1 MAIREKLAFSP
12 GDLPDALNGLL
23 AVPGI
28 DGCAI
33 LSTCNRTEIYTSG
46 DQRSTLAAV
55 EWLHEWHQLSP
66 GHYRE
71 YLYFLDQT
79 PAIIHLFKVT
89 AGMDSMVLG
98 EPQVTGQVK
107 RAWQAAAE
115 RNALEPRLDRLFQH
129 AFATAKRV
137 RNETGVGRD
146 PVTLPFAALRLARQ
160 IFGEVGPLRALM
172 IGAGEMI
179 EECATHF
186 HDQGLAAM
194 TIANRSP
201 ERARELAG
209 KFGAR
214 GLTLDELPESLP
226 DHDLVIASTASAQPV
241 LTADMFR
248 EAAQRRRHKPMFVL
262 DLAVPR
268 NVEPAVGEMGDV
280 YLYTIDD
287 LRSIVDSG
295 QRNRDAAL
303 PEANRIVETEATAFQ
318 RWLNLQATSD
328 TLKSLR
334 RRAARERDRLLEQ
347 ARAELAAGRDPEAV
361 LNRLGH
367 RLSNRLLHQ
376 PSVRLRQA
384 GEAADEDLLA
394 AARFYFLDDDA

>member
-12 GDLPDALNGLL
+12 DQLPDALNGLL
-23 AVPGI
+23 AVPGV

-46 DQRSTLAAV
+46 GQRSTAAAV
-55 EWLHEWHQLSP
+55 EWLHEWHGIPP
-66 GHYRE
+66 GRYRE

-107 RAWQAAAE
+107 RAWQVAAE
-115 RNALEPRLDRLFQH
+115 GNALEGRLDRLFQH

-137 RNETGVGRD
+137 RNETAVGRD

-160 IFGEVGPLRALM
+160 IFGEVTTLHALM

-186 HDQGLAAM
+186 HDQSLASL

-209 KFGAR
+209 RFGA
-214 GLTLDELPESLP
+214 GHLALDRVPESLA
-226 DHDLVIASTASAQPV
+226 DHDLVIASTGSTRPV

-248 EAAQRRRHKPMFVL
+248 QAVARRRHKPVFVL

-268 NVEPAVGEMGDV
+268 NVDPAVAELGDV

-287 LRSIVDSG
+287 LRAIVESG
-295 QRNRDAAL
+295 QKKRSASL
-303 PEANRIVETEATAFQ
+303 PEANRIIDAEATAFQ
-318 RWLNLQATSD
+318 RWLNLQASSD

-334 RRAARERDRLLEQ
+334 RRAAAERDRLLAQ

-361 LNRLGH
+361 INRLGH

-394 AARFYFLDDDA
+394 AARYYFLGDDS